1 MANYF
6 KKKMKLAAYGI
17 VSNTG
22 KTGLNWQDRD
32 TYGQSFASNLDVDE
46 NTGSITFSGVGNNDD
61 LDDWNGQYSG
71 QGFPAVKT
79 GGLDYNNKRN
89 EDAQALNGKL

>member
-6 KKKMKLAAYGI
+6 RKKEKLAAYGI
-17 VSNTG
+17 LSNTG

-46 NTGSITFSGVGNNDD
+46 NTGLDHLTRAWATISISMTGAGSI
-61 LDDWNGQYSG
+61 
-71 QGFPAVKT
+71 QGKASP
-79 GGLDYNNKRN
+79 R
-89 EDAQALNGKL
+89 